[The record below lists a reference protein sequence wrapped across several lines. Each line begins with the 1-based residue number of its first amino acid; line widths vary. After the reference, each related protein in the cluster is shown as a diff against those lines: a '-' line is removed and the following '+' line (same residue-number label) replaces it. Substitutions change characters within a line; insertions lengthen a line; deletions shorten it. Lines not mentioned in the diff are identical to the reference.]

1 MEGGDEISLDEE
13 EELEEGA
20 LSHVTNTRIVKLEAR
35 EEAPLKNNMIKVIL
49 LNVPI
54 IIKRFYMLSFSY
66 IDDVFIL
73 V

>member
-20 LSHVTNTRIVKLEAR
+20 LSHVNNTRIVKLEAR

-54 IIKRFYMLSFSY
+54 IIKRFYMLSFSH
-66 IDDVFIL
+66 IDDVAIL

>member
-20 LSHVTNTRIVKLEAR
+20 LSHVNNTRIVKLEAR

-54 IIKRFYMLSFSY
+54 II
-66 IDDVFIL
+66 
-73 V
+73 

>member
-1 MEGGDEISLDEE
+1 M
-13 EELEEGA
+13 
-20 LSHVTNTRIVKLEAR
+20 TNTRIVKLEVR

-49 LNVPI
+49 LKVPI